1 MKKNSSLKSSL
12 LQSAIIFFLLYG
24 ISYGAMSDD
33 TAWKTIETKYTVI
46 NYQSLDDLAK
56 FNKKVEYGPDNGGFH
71 LLFLGMGEE
80 KLLDTVS
87 KKVDSLYER
96 TQEILDMQRR
106 VKKVIINIY
115 QDQEQLHETYSKIYN
130 EPCRIRAWYIFD
142 KNTVYIN
149 VDDLHEGMLAHEI
162 AHSIIDHYLLM
173 SPPAASAEILARYVD
188 SHLHDSATTKLKNNP
203 HAASSFSE
211 E

>member
-1 MKKNSSLKSSL
+1 MKKNSSLKNGL
-12 LQSAIIFFLLYG
+12 LHSVIIFFLLYG
-24 ISYGAMSDD
+24 ISYGAMPDG
-33 TAWKTIETKYTVI
+33 TAWKTIETKYAVI

-87 KKVDSLYER
+87 KKIDALYER

-106 VKKVIINIY
+106 LKKVTINIY
-115 QDQEQLHETYSKIYN
+115 HDQEELHETYSKIYN

-188 SHLHDSATTKLKNNP
+188 SHLHDSTTKLKNNT
-203 HAASSFSE
+203 HAASFSE